1 MPNRPVQPSH
11 GAADAVQ
18 AAHHQIGNSL
28 QQVASLLRLESRA
41 APSEAATV
49 LSEAGRRVRAIM
61 HLHQR
66 LQEGDGGSVR
76 LDDLLGDICRDLA
89 DLDALDRKVEIVTR
103 IEPLWVDFKTAS
115 ALAII
120 TAELV
125 GNALEHGLPEQ
136 SGVVEVTL
144 GRVDGGARL
153 TVSDTGVGS
162 ASGDWPSGFGM
173 SLVSRLAGQLGARA
187 QRSLD
192 ANGTRFELIF
202 RGVLGDPPGP

>member
-1 MPNRPVQPSH
+1 MLNRPVQPSH
-11 GAADAVQ
+11 GPADAIQ

-28 QQVASLLRLESRA
+28 QQVASLLRLESRSA
-41 APSEAATV
+41 TPEAATV

-76 LDDLLGDICRDLA
+76 LDGLLGDICRDVA
-89 DLDALDRKVEIVTR
+89 ELDALDREVEVRTR
-103 IEPLWVDFKTAS
+103 IEPLWADFRTAS

-125 GNALEHGLPEQ
+125 GNALEHGLAER

-144 GRVDGGARL
+144 DGLEAGARL
-153 TVSDTGVGS
+153 TVSDSGVGS
-162 ASGDWPSGFGM
+162 SRGDWSPGFGM
-173 SLVSRLAGQLGARA
+173 SLVSRLASQLGARA

-192 ANGTRFELIF
+192 AKGTRFELIF
-202 RGVLGDPPGP
+202 TGVLSDPPGS